1 MKYTQKNGLRLPEK
15 GDRYTVED
23 FNYNMEIIDKKL
35 GSGGITAGC
44 MTPAIPGTLTTG
56 TAGEIKEE
64 N

>member
-23 FNYNMEIIDKKL
+23 INYNMEIIDKKL
-35 GSGGITAGC
+35 GSGGSTAGC